1 MSRET
6 KLNKTLIRETTTSL
20 IIDSK
25 HYPEQNANDLTI
37 YLDDELENVSRLV
50 RLKFQNTNLPI
61 WIDISE
67 TIKMLLEFLKSVQ

>member
-6 KLNKTLIRETTTSL
+6 KLNKTLIREMTTSL

-37 YLDDELENVSRLV
+37 YLYDELENVRAC
-50 RLKFQNTNLPI
+50 N
-61 WIDISE
+61 
-67 TIKMLLEFLKSVQ
+67 